1 MSKENRLSTKQFAT
15 LCQTTK
21 HTLIHYDEIGI
32 LKPNEVGENGY
43 RYYSL
48 SQTEI
53 FDVISFLKEM
63 GLPLKE
69 IKVYLENREIEK
81 LLDLFRVWEAELEM
95 ERKRLEQRKKM
106 IRNMMAPIFLGA
118 AGNMR

>member
-1 MSKENRLSTKQFAT
+1 MSKENLISTKQFAT

-32 LKPNEVGENGY
+32 LKPNYVGENGY

-69 IKVYLENREIEK
+69 IKLVCEGFE
-81 LLDLFRVWEAELEM
+81 
-95 ERKRLEQRKKM
+95 
-106 IRNMMAPIFLGA
+106 
-118 AGNMR
+118 